1 MHRTLATRTRQG
13 RRLGFLAATG
23 AGLALVVA
31 ACGASTATPTPA
43 PSADAYS
50 VVSKAVQAP
59 MDRLKVNVGITTTG
73 GSSPLTIDPKQIEV
87 VADTKAGKG
96 TFHLSLP
103 KSALGSDASA
113 LPITGDTIDLD
124 VLFDGQ
130 GIYIKS
136 PLAASF
142 LPLLLAQTGQPVPG
156 DLTGWIKLGTAE
168 ELGGML
174 NGLGAGASA
183 APSEM
188 PAMASMTPDEIKQK
202 LEQAGI
208 TVTYVGTEQHNGA
221 DADHVTIAVDPT
233 KLEGSDIL
241 KQVPAG
247 QLGQLKDLAGKG
259 TVSGDVWFDKA
270 SGRLSEA
277 DINFTDSGS
286 GSTGK
291 ITVLVADPG
300 TVTIDTPANAPEVA
314 IAPLLQMV
322 LQMGGSMIPGASAAP

>member
-1 MHRTLATRTRQG
+1 MDRTLATGSRHG

-43 PSADAYS
+43 PSADAYA
-50 VVSKAVQAP
+50 VVSKAVAAP
-59 MDRLKVNVGITTTG
+59 MDKLKVNVGVTTTG
-73 GSSPLTIDPKQIEV
+73 GSSPITIDPKSIELV
-87 VADTKAGKG
+87 TDTTAGKG

-103 KSALGSDASA
+103 KAALGSDASA

-130 GIYIKS
+130 AVYIKS
-136 PLAASF
+136 PLAAQF
-142 LPLLLAQTGQPVPG
+142 LPLLLMQTGQQVPG

-168 ELGGML
+168 ELGGIVKS
-174 NGLGAGASA
+174 LGAGASA
-183 APSEM
+183 QPSM
-188 PAMASMTPDEIKQK
+188 PAMASLTPDELKQK
-202 LEQAGI
+202 LQDAGI
-208 TVTYVGTEQHNGA
+208 TVTFVGTEQHNGV
-221 DADHVTIAVDPT
+221 DADHLTISVDPT
-233 KLEGSDIL
+233 KLEGSDIF

-259 TVSGDVWFDKA
+259 TVSGDVWFDHA

-277 DINFTDSGS
+277 DINLADTAS

-291 ITVLVADPG
+291 ITVLLSDPG
-300 TVTIDTPANAPEVA
+300 TVSIDTPANAPEVP
-314 IAPLLQMV
+314 ITPLVQMLLQ
-322 LQMGGSMIPGASAAP
+322 LGGSMMPGASANP